1 MAYCHTRALGTG
13 HGAGTDRRWL
23 VRDDVM
29 DLGYTINLEYLC
41 RNQSFAPAEVVS
53 SDLVFPRGAVPNS
66 RILWVRVE
74 LTNGKRQFITQ
85 PLLEFYRLVEL
96 PESSIGGWTD
106 GDRGSD
112 HSGLNARYEI
122 NHSRGEESL
131 SDELQ
136 LSAESASEAV
146 ATPIPDETKDRQD
159 AGV

>member
-1 MAYCHTRALGTG
+1 MAHCHTRDFDSG

-41 RNQSFAPAEVVS
+41 RNQDFAPQEVVS

-74 LTNGKRQFITQ
+74 LTNGTRKFITQ

-112 HSGLNARYEI
+112 YSGLNARYEVD
-122 NHSRGEESL
+122 HSGSEESL
-131 SDELQ
+131 PDELQ

-146 ATPIPDETKDRQD
+146 AAQIPEEKQDRTD